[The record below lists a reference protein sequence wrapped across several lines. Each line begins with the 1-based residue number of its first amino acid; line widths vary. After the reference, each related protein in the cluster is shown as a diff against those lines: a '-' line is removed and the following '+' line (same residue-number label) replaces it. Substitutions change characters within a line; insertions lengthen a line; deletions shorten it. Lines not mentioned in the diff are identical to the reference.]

1 MQRENGT
8 EKNDAI
14 VRLEDIILQF
24 DEFFYLKIIDN
35 IYKTNAYRFYLWHVV
50 IHKLRYKKEKISKH
64 MVVAE

>member
-24 DEFFYLKIIDN
+24 DEFFFIF
-35 IYKTNAYRFYLWHVV
+35 R
-50 IHKLRYKKEKISKH
+50 
-64 MVVAE
+64 

>member
-24 DEFFYLKIIDN
+24 DEFFSSLDN
-35 IYKTNAYRFYLWHVV
+35 
-50 IHKLRYKKEKISKH
+50 
-64 MVVAE
+64 

>member
-24 DEFFYLKIIDN
+24 DEFFFHLQIIDN
-35 IYKTNAYRFYLWHVV
+35 IYKTNAYRFYGMQLF
-50 IHKLRYKKEKISKH
+50 INSDIKKRK
-64 MVVAE
+64 